1 MTIKK
6 SVCVL
11 GVTGSVGS
19 STVDILKSHSDKYF
33 VDAVTAHRNVAA
45 LAATAID
52 LGAAVAVIADE
63 SLYEDLKSAL
73 AGSGVE
79 ATAGEA
85 ALVDA
90 ASRPSDIVIA
100 AIIGAAG
107 LKATLAAIR
116 RGARVGLANKETL
129 VCAGDLMMAE
139 VVKYGATLIPVD
151 SEHSAIFQV
160 LEQKSADNVD
170 RILLTASGGPFREWS
185 MADMMAVTPKQ
196 ALAHP
201 NWDMGAKISIDS
213 ATMMNKGL
221 ELIEACRLFPVP
233 EDRIEVVVHPQSIVH
248 SMVEY
253 SDGSVLAQLGSP
265 DMRTPIAYALSWP
278 ERIRINV
285 PRLDFAT
292 IGQLNFTS
300 PDLIRFPALRLA
312 REALRAGGTVPTVLN
327 AANEIAVGAFLSG
340 KVTFLQ
346 IAETVER
353 MMNKITAAPLCDLD
367 QMFDLDDM
375 VRRETLG
382 LIDTGR

>member
-19 STVDILKSHSDKYF
+19 STVDILKAHADKYV
-33 VDAVTAHRNVAA
+33 VDAITAHRNVPA
-45 LAATAID
+45 LAKAAIE
-52 LGAAVAVIADE
+52 LGAAMAVIADE

-73 AGSGVE
+73 SGTKILVAAGDD
-79 ATAGEA
+79 
-85 ALVDA
+85 ALVEA

-139 VVKYGATLIPVD
+139 VAKYKATLIPVD

-160 LEQKSADNVD
+160 LEQKSIDKVD

-185 MADMMAVTPKQ
+185 LEEMKSVSPKQ

-233 EDRIEVVVHPQSIVH
+233 EDRIEVVVHPQSVVH

-278 ERIRINV
+278 ERIRV
-285 PRLDFAT
+285 DVARLDFAT

-300 PDLIRFPALRLA
+300 PDLKRFPALRLA

-327 AANEIAVGAFLSG
+327 AANEIAVGAFLGG
-340 KVTFLQ
+340 KLTFLQ

-353 MMNKITAAPLCDLD
+353 MMNRIAASPLRDLD

-375 VRRETLG
+375 IRRETLG
-382 LIDTGR
+382 MIKTGL

>member
-19 STVDILKSHSDKYF
+19 STVDILKAHADKYA
-33 VDAVTAHRNVAA
+33 VDAITAHRNVPA
-45 LAATAID
+45 LAKAAIE
-52 LGAAVAVIADE
+52 LGAAMAVIADE

-73 AGSGVE
+73 SGTNIQVAAGDD
-79 ATAGEA
+79 
-85 ALVDA
+85 ALVEA

-107 LKATLAAIR
+107 LRATLAAIR

-139 VVKYGATLIPVD
+139 VAKYNATLIPVD

-160 LEQKSADNVD
+160 LEQKSVDKVD

-185 MADMMAVTPKQ
+185 LEEMKSVSPKQ

-233 EDRIEVVVHPQSIVH
+233 EERIEVVVHPQSVVH

-278 ERIRINV
+278 ERIRV
-285 PRLDFAT
+285 DVARLDFAT

-300 PDLIRFPALRLA
+300 PDLKRFPALRLA

-327 AANEIAVGAFLSG
+327 AANEIAVGAFLGG
-340 KVTFLQ
+340 KLTFLQ

-353 MMNKITAAPLCDLD
+353 MMNRIAASPLRDLD

-375 VRRETLG
+375 IRRETLG
-382 LIDTGR
+382 MIKTGL

>member
-19 STVDILKSHSDKYF
+19 STVDILKAHSDKYA
-33 VDAVTAHRNVAA
+33 VDAVTAHRNVQGLAKAA
-45 LAATAID
+45 VE
-52 LGAAVAVIADE
+52 LGAAMAVIADE

-73 AGSGVE
+73 SGTDILVAAGDE
-79 ATAGEA
+79 
-85 ALVDA
+85 ALVEA

-139 VVKYGATLIPVD
+139 VAKYKATLIPVD

-160 LEQKSADNVD
+160 LEQKSVDKVD

-185 MADMMAVTPKQ
+185 LDDMKSVSPKQ

-233 EDRIEVVVHPQSIVH
+233 EERIEVVVHPQSVVH

-278 ERIRINV
+278 ERIRV
-285 PRLDFAT
+285 DVARLDFAT
-292 IGQLNFTS
+292 IGQLNFTA
-300 PDLIRFPALRLA
+300 PDMKRFPALRLA

-327 AANEIAVGAFLSG
+327 AANEIAVGAFLGG
-340 KVTFLQ
+340 KLTFLQ

-353 MMNKITAAPLCDLD
+353 MMNRIAASPLRDLD

-375 VRRETLG
+375 IRRETLG
-382 LIDTGR
+382 LIKTGL

>member
-19 STVDILKSHSDKYF
+19 STVDILKAHADKYV
-33 VDAVTAHRNVAA
+33 VDAITAHRNVPA
-45 LAATAID
+45 LAKAAIE
-52 LGAAVAVIADE
+52 LGAAMAVIADE

-73 AGSGVE
+73 SGTKILVAAGDE
-79 ATAGEA
+79 
-85 ALVDA
+85 ALVEA

-139 VVKYGATLIPVD
+139 VAKYNATLIPVD

-160 LEQKSADNVD
+160 LEQKSVDKVD

-185 MADMMAVTPKQ
+185 LEQMKSVSPKQ

-233 EDRIEVVVHPQSIVH
+233 EDRIEVVVHPQSVVH

-278 ERIRINV
+278 ERIRV
-285 PRLDFAT
+285 DVARLDFAT

-300 PDLIRFPALRLA
+300 PDLKRFPALRLA

-327 AANEIAVGAFLSG
+327 AANEIAVGAFLGG
-340 KVTFLQ
+340 KLTFLQ

-353 MMNKITAAPLCDLD
+353 MMNRIAASPLRDLD

-375 VRRETLG
+375 IRRETLG
-382 LIDTGR
+382 MIKTGL

>member
-19 STVDILKSHSDKYF
+19 STVDILKAHSDKYA
-33 VDAVTAHRNVAA
+33 VDAVTAHRNVQGLAKAA
-45 LAATAID
+45 IE
-52 LGAAVAVIADE
+52 LGAAMAVIADE

-73 AGSGVE
+73 SGTDILVAAGDE
-79 ATAGEA
+79 
-85 ALVDA
+85 ALVEA

-139 VVKYGATLIPVD
+139 VAKYKATLIPVD

-160 LEQKSADNVD
+160 LEQKSVDKVD

-185 MADMMAVTPKQ
+185 LDDMKSVSPKQ

-233 EDRIEVVVHPQSIVH
+233 EERIEVVVHPQSVVH

-278 ERIRINV
+278 ERIRV
-285 PRLDFAT
+285 DVSRLDFAT
-292 IGQLNFTS
+292 IGQLNFTA
-300 PDLIRFPALRLA
+300 PDMKRFPALRLA

-327 AANEIAVGAFLSG
+327 AANEIAVGAFLGG
-340 KVTFLQ
+340 KLTFLQ

-353 MMNKITAAPLCDLD
+353 MMNRIAASPLRDLD

-375 VRRETLG
+375 IRRETLG
-382 LIDTGR
+382 LIKTGL